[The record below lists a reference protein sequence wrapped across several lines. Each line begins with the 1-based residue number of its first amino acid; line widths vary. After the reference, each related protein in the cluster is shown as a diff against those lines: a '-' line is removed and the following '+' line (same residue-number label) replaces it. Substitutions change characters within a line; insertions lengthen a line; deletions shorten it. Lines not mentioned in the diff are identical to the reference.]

1 MDFFEKIADHYHK
14 KLPFVA
20 YRKPGE
26 TVVKAILQ
34 SHDRLRHLKNFSGTG
49 FVFAPFNADHPTI
62 LLIPDEILEFH
73 GPGPPQNLV
82 NDRRLSKAFGHHDER
97 ASHPSSTPLSSQSAY
112 PSNQVSENT
121 STTEAKASHLALVEK
136 GIAKIAKGDLQKVVL
151 SRRLEM
157 DTTAYPLDLFKK
169 LLARYPD
176 AFCYFWYHPKV
187 GLWVGATPEIL
198 LRLRNRRLTTMSL
211 AGTQAY
217 TGTERP
223 KWGHKELEEQE
234 LVTDYIIEALQD
246 QVSSLQRGS
255 TESIRAGNLLHLRTR
270 ISARIKEGSLES
282 VVRALH
288 PTPAVC
294 GMPHKRALKFIE
306 KNEKYDREFY
316 TGFLGE
322 LNFKS
327 EKRRSS
333 RTKNQ
338 ENQAYRSIAETT
350 TLYVNLRCMQ
360 LMDDKAYVYVGG
372 GITKDSD
379 AEREWEETVAKSNTM
394 LRILE

>member
-1 MDFFEKIADHYHK
+1 MDFFEKIADHYRK
-14 KLPFVA
+14 NLPFVA

-26 TVVKAILQ
+26 TLVKAIMQ
-34 SHDRLRHLKNFSGTG
+34 SHDRLQHLKNFSGTG
-49 FVFAPFNADHPTI
+49 FVFAPFSADRPTI
-62 LLIPDEILEFH
+62 LLTPDEILELND
-73 GPGPPQNLV
+73 PGPTQNPDPAKQV
-82 NDRRLSKAFGHHDER
+82 SGNT
-97 ASHPSSTPLSSQSAY
+97 SST
-112 PSNQVSENT
+112 N
-121 STTEAKASHLALVEK
+121 AKASHLALVEK

-151 SRRLEM
+151 SRRLEI
-157 DTTAYPLDLFKK
+157 DSTAYPLDLFQK
-169 LLARYPD
+169 LLARYPN

-198 LRLRNRRLTTMSL
+198 LRLRNRHLTTMSL

-217 TGTERP
+217 TGTESP
-223 KWGHKELEEQE
+223 IWGYKELEEQE
-234 LVTDYIIEALQD
+234 LVTDYIFDVLKD

-255 TESIRAGNLLHLRTR
+255 TESVRAGNLLHLRTR
-270 ISARIKEGSLES
+270 ISGHIKGKSLES
-282 VVRALH
+282 VVKVLH

-294 GMPHKRALKFIE
+294 GMPQKKARKFIV

-327 EKRRSS
+327 EKRRSTD
-333 RTKNQ
+333 TKNQ
-338 ENQAYRSIAETT
+338 ENQVYRSIAETT

-360 LMDDKAYVYVGG
+360 LKDDKAYIYVGG

-379 AEREWEETVAKSNTM
+379 AEKEWEETVAKSNTM
-394 LRILE
+394 LRILG